1 MTRSLNA
8 ADWPKGTNGSG
19 AGRPLRILAPINF
32 HDESRRSRLTAI
44 ELAANWDAEVTLLH
58 VTSRIPLPTINR
70 TGLDAIELL
79 HSALHSPA
87 GPAVSR
93 DDQLSQL
100 RRLEQSALRRMK
112 EAVPPLWSEKVRA
125 TFAWRYGDVAE
136 EIINYAEANAFDI
149 IVLGKREH
157 PRPWRFG
164 RGITR
169 RITQKATCQVLIAYP
184 SGQACVERSDFVEAA
199 S

>member
-1 MTRSLNA
+1 MTRSINA
-8 ADWPKGTNGSG
+8 ADWPKGTNA
-19 AGRPLRILAPINF
+19 AGERRPLRILAPINF
-32 HDESRRSRLTAI
+32 HDESHRSRLTAL

-58 VTSRIPLPTINR
+58 VTSRVPLPTINR

-87 GPAVSR
+87 GPAASR

-112 EAVPPLWSEKVRA
+112 EAVPPAWCEKVRA

-136 EIINYAEANAFDI
+136 EILNYAETNAFDV

-164 RGITR
+164 RGISR
-169 RITQKATCQVLIAYP
+169 RITQKAACQVLIAFP
-184 SGQACVERSDFVEAA
+184 SGQACVEQLDLAGIA